1 MFTNTNDYVDV
12 HPISSFDVD
21 EIMRQEGLTTRFNN
35 RFSHLIDVDG
45 MHSKVELVDNSQ
57 KIPHIFHSIWFTSTT
72 SPREVRESDV
82 EVVISNAKKTKA
94 IFPDRDY
101 ILWTNDKKL
110 IPTTIK
116 ALEAE
121 GIKVCNTSELGDY
134 KLSREI
140 SIALENKEFAKASDI
155 MRGVLIEKFGGL
167 YMDLDYT
174 IYNHKLLADALNKF
188 ELVVGKDEFIQQQ
201 YFGNAFIAAKP
212 HHPVLEELVSLMGRN
227 LSVPSN
233 IDVTNEKK
241 IRYLSILKD
250 VPDYIKF
257 PGNRFSDT
265 ITKTGPAALTIAFY
279 KMADIQKDAGFGAGI
294 ILEWPGSGIGL
305 PEPVIAQRTGLH
317 DIDTKTYGDKN
328 FWKDLNFN
336 YSNKNF
342 RYGDSEISKGIT
354 NHSYGNNDIG
364 YESQSDKYFH
374 NNNGINTKPNME
386 KFAYNKIGND
396 SYGASWVNDNYY
408 NTIDYAPTA
417 SKPASDHKT
426 IVDTV
431 LEYYKD
437 IDGRVPSKDLH
448 DMIFDMYFNT

>member
-1 MFTNTNDYVDV
+1 MQLNKRAITRLHTKIYVKIILTYCIEYNIVQNENRGYNCRRYHALIKYMFTNTNDYVDV

-174 IYNHKLLADALNKF
+174 IYNHKLLAEALNKF

-279 KMADIQKDAGFGAGI
+279 NGQEVVLGC
-294 ILEWPGSGIGL
+294 
-305 PEPVIAQRTGLH
+305 Q
-317 DIDTKTYGDKN
+317 
-328 FWKDLNFN
+328 
-336 YSNKNF
+336 
-342 RYGDSEISKGIT
+342 
-354 NHSYGNNDIG
+354 
-364 YESQSDKYFH
+364 SQ
-374 NNNGINTKPNME
+374 
-386 KFAYNKIGND
+386 
-396 SYGASWVNDNYY
+396 
-408 NTIDYAPTA
+408 
-417 SKPASDHKT
+417 
-426 IVDTV
+426 
-431 LEYYKD
+431 
-437 IDGRVPSKDLH
+437 
-448 DMIFDMYFNT
+448 